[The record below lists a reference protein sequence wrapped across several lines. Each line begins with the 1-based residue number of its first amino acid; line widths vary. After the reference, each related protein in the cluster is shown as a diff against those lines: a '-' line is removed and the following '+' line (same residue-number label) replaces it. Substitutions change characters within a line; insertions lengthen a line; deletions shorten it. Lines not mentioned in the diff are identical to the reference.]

1 MANTLI
7 EIKDLTKVYDRG
19 GTKVTPLKEVSL
31 SIPEG
36 EFVAL
41 MGPSGSGKSTLL
53 NIISGIDTPT
63 TGDVTVGGLSIPSL
77 KRSEAAAWR
86 SRNVGYVFQSANLI
100 PVLTAYENVEIALY
114 LHNLSRAKRK
124 DRALTVLKLVGL
136 TDRKD
141 HLPGQLSGGEEQRVA
156 IARAMVADPKILLAD
171 EPTGELDAN
180 AAKEVLKIFALLSEK
195 FGKTIL
201 LVTHDPAAAERA
213 NLTYHLEK
221 GNLQPAVEQQIPE
234 AQLSQASD

>member
-1 MANTLI
+1 MSNTLI
-7 EIKDLTKVYDRG
+7 EIRNLTKVYDRG

-63 TGDVTVGGLSIPSL
+63 TGEVRVGDLNIPSL
-77 KRSEAAAWR
+77 KRSEVAAWR

-100 PVLTAYENVEIALY
+100 PVLTAFENVEIPLH

-124 DRALTVLKLVGL
+124 ERALTVLRLVGL
-136 TDRKD
+136 TERKD
-141 HLPGQLSGGEEQRVA
+141 HLPSQLSGGEEQRVA

-180 AAKEVLKIFALLSEK
+180 AAKDVLKIFTVLSEK

-201 LVTHDPAAAERA
+201 LVTHDPAAASRA
-213 NLTYHLEK
+213 NITYHLEK
-221 GNLQPAVEQQIPE
+221 GNLLPAVAQPTPE
-234 AQLSQASD
+234 LALSAYK

>member
-7 EIKDLTKVYDRG
+7 EIRNLTKVYDRG

-63 TGDVTVGGLSIPSL
+63 TGDVLVGGLSIPSL

-100 PVLTAYENVEIALY
+100 PVLTAYENVEIALF

-136 TDRKD
+136 TDRQD

-180 AAKEVLKIFALLSEK
+180 AAKEVLKIFGLLSEK

-201 LVTHDPAAAERA
+201 LVTHDPVAAERA
-213 NLTYHLEK
+213 HLIYHLEK
-221 GNLQPAVEQQIPE
+221 GSLLPAVEQQTPA